1 MTNQQTDQIL
11 AMKARGYGYRKIAKE
26 LDISENTV
34 KSVLRRKSPE
44 PRCKNCG
51 VILHNTPGHRQKI
64 FCSGKC
70 RYACWRKNALSKS
83 TVKSVC
89 LYCGTEFSDYSY
101 RHRKYCSHNCYISD
115 RYKGENAYETE

>member
-1 MTNQQTDQIL
+1 MTNQQTEQIL
-11 AMKARGYGYRKIAKE
+11 ILKTKGYGYKKIAKE

-34 KSVLRRKSPE
+34 KSVLRRKSAE

-51 VILHNTPGHRQKI
+51 AVLYNTSGHRQKI

-70 RYACWRKNALSKS
+70 RYAYWRKNASSKG

-89 LYCGTEFSDYSY
+89 LNCGTEFSDYSY
-101 RHRKYCSHNCYISD
+101 RHRKYCSHSCYISN
-115 RYKGENAYETE
+115 RYKGENEHEAE